1 MIFIISR
8 NDNFMNFCANV
19 DQVVMKS
26 THERRFLEGPKS
38 RLAELKFLF
47 STFIEFLSG
56 FRKLHFVGPCV
67 TVFGSARIKE
77 NNEYYQQ
84 AREMGK
90 ILVDL
95 GFTVMTGG
103 GPGIMEAAN
112 RGAKEAGGMSIGCNI
127 VLEHEQQPNAYLDKV
142 VEFNF
147 FFVRKILLSKYS
159 YGFIVFPG
167 GFGTMDEMFEAMT
180 LIQTGKMK
188 RFPIV
193 LFGTSYYANLKE
205 QIDFMAQIGTIDVSD
220 LKLFL
225 FTDSLE
231 EAQTHIEKYA
241 IQDFNLIKAKSK
253 RMVPFKW
260 LFEK

>member
-1 MIFIISR
+1 MI
-8 NDNFMNFCANV
+8 NNN
-19 DQVVMKS
+19 
-26 THERRFLEGPKS
+26 ERHFLEGPKS
-38 RLAELKFLF
+38 RLDELKFVF
-47 STFIEFLSG
+47 STFIEFIAG

-67 TVFGSARIKE
+67 TVFGSARFKE
-77 NNEYYQQ
+77 DNEYYQQ
-84 AREMGK
+84 ARQMGK

-112 RGAKEAGGMSIGCNI
+112 RGAQEAGGLSIGCNI

-142 VEFNF
+142 VEFDY

-205 QIDFMAQIGTIDVSD
+205 QIDYMAQTGTIDAAD

-231 EAQTHIEKYA
+231 DAQAHIERYS
-241 IQDFNLIKAKSK
+241 IQDFKLIKAKSK
-253 RMVPFKW
+253 KMVPFKW

>member
-1 MIFIISR
+1 
-8 NDNFMNFCANV
+8 
-19 DQVVMKS
+19 MKQNN
-26 THERRFLEGPKS
+26 ERQFLEGPKS
-38 RLAELKFLF
+38 RVDELKFLF
-47 STFIEFLSG
+47 STFFEFIAG

-67 TVFGSARIKE
+67 TVFGSARFKE
-77 NNEYYQQ
+77 DNAYYQQ
-84 AREMGK
+84 ARQMGE
-90 ILVDL
+90 ILTDL

-112 RGAKEAGGMSIGCNI
+112 RGAQEAGGMSVGCNI
-127 VLEHEQQPNAYLDKV
+127 ILEHEQQPNAYLDQV
-142 VEFNF
+142 VEFNY

-159 YGFIVFPG
+159 YGFVVFPG

-193 LFGTSYYANLKE
+193 LFGTAYYACLKE
-205 QIDFMAQIGTIDVSD
+205 QIDYMAKIGTIDEAD

-231 EAQTHIEKYA
+231 EARCHIEKYS
-241 IQDFNLIKAKSK
+241 IQDFKLIKAKHK
-253 RMVPFKW
+253 KIVPFKW